1 MPIASTLPITT
12 PCYEHDSENRIHL
25 ALLKRFDETF
35 ALSHKVLRR
44 TDPGNV
50 QLMGCAV
57 RRLYLAFRDL
67 KPFIGDQSVSGT
79 EIKIRGIADALGEIR
94 YQDAAILALEKV
106 APQAPH
112 QFAQTI
118 QQSIETRKK
127 VRRKSRQTL
136 ERLLVDLGDNIAS
149 AQFEKPGTP
158 AAHRTGVSRR
168 RRPVGSLKN
177 VATAIIQSH
186 LSELEKCSTLL
197 NESSQAMSLVAMDR
211 ATQRLLY
218 AIELFSDCWTADV
231 RLFSRS
237 LTNLQRA
244 LTKVSDCDTLIK
256 EIRRQILES
265 KKTGPQG
272 AKRTF
277 VVLFAQFSEL
287 RNFHLDESLALWNA
301 WESDQLSSQ
310 LRKSITRPI

>member
-1 MPIASTLPITT
+1 
-12 PCYEHDSENRIHL
+12 
-25 ALLKRFDETF
+25 
-35 ALSHKVLRR
+35 
-44 TDPGNV
+44 
-50 QLMGCAV
+50 
-57 RRLYLAFRDL
+57 
-67 KPFIGDQSVSGT
+67 
-79 EIKIRGIADALGEIR
+79 
-94 YQDAAILALEKV
+94 
-106 APQAPH
+106 
-112 QFAQTI
+112 
-118 QQSIETRKK
+118 
-127 VRRKSRQTL
+127 
-136 ERLLVDLGDNIAS
+136 
-149 AQFEKPGTP
+149 
-158 AAHRTGVSRR
+158 
-168 RRPVGSLKN
+168 
-177 VATAIIQSH
+177 
-186 LSELEKCSTLL
+186 
-197 NESSQAMSLVAMDR
+197 MSLVAMDR

-277 VVLFAQFSEL
+277 VVLFAQLSEV
-287 RNFHLDESLALWNA
+287 RNFHFDESLALWNA

>member
-1 MPIASTLPITT
+1 MARSVPITT
-12 PCYEHDSENRIHL
+12 HYENANRLHL

-44 TDPGNV
+44 TDPANV
-50 QLMGCAV
+50 QLMSSAV

-67 KPFIGDQSVSGT
+67 KPFIGDQSVSNT
-79 EIKIRGIADALGEIR
+79 AIKIRGIADALGEIR
-94 YQDAAILALEKV
+94 YQDMAILALEEV
-106 APQAPH
+106 APQTPR

-118 QQSIETRKK
+118 QQFIETRKK
-127 VRRKSRQTL
+127 IRRRSRQLL
-136 ERLLVDLGDNIAS
+136 ERVLVTLGKNIVRAV
-149 AQFEKPGTP
+149 FEKTGIVT
-158 AAHRTGVSRR
+158 AHETRITRR
-168 RRPVGSLKN
+168 RRPASSLKN
-177 VATAIIQSH
+177 LAASIIQSH
-186 LSELEKCSTLL
+186 LSEFEKCSTLL
-197 NESSQAMSLVAMDR
+197 NESPQFMSLVAMDS

-218 AIELFSDCWTADV
+218 AIELFSDCWASDV

-256 EIRRQILES
+256 EIRREILES
-265 KKTGPQG
+265 KKTGLQG
-272 AKRTF
+272 TRRTF

-310 LRKSITRPI
+310 LRKTITRSI